1 MKLPKYIKFLLA
13 HYAVGILLFFLFRVL
28 LYLTFTTEHSTN
40 VIDESESALLVK
52 SFLIG
57 VQYDS
62 VIMGYI
68 LAIPT
73 LLLIIFYFIKPKAN
87 IYRYLNLYIYL
98 LIFIAF
104 YFSSADIPY
113 FNFNFARIS
122 AVVLE
127 QTKNASTTFKMII
140 EEPRFAI
147 YILVWFIFFA
157 IYVYLLNT
165 ITKKITQQKESTSS
179 KLTKVGFS
187 FIALFL
193 IFFAI
198 RGRIDSPI
206 RINHSFF
213 CNNSF
218 YNQLGLNPTF
228 VLIKSYLQ
236 DQSIKILDDE
246 VALKNVQQQ
255 LGIQQTLDDIS
266 PLARKI
272 KAEEAPNKKN
282 VVLVLMESMS
292 ANKLTRYGNPNK
304 LTPFLDSL
312 ANQSLTFD
320 NMYSAGFHTCNGIF
334 STLYSYPSVL
344 RERPMSAMTINYY
357 QSLPSV
363 FKNYGYENIFFLTSN
378 ETFDN
383 VGAFVTQ
390 NDFEKI
396 VSQKDFDPKYI
407 QSSFGVPDHVMFDYS
422 FEHLN
427 KAKKPFFATFLT
439 ISDHG
444 PYIIPKGI
452 DFTPKQNDIKKQIV
466 EYADWS
472 LKHFMEQ
479 AKQQDWY
486 NNTIFV
492 FIADHG
498 VVMGEVNYSPPLSLH
513 HIPLIIYSPDSTVI
527 SPKSLNNFAIQPDVL
542 PTVAGLL
549 NFSYINRTFGID
561 LLKKQRSYSVFSSD
575 DKLCCID
582 SNYYYVYHKGGR
594 EVLYNLK
601 EKTPQ
606 NRIKEH
612 PQVAEKMK
620 DYLISIMQTTKWLI
634 QNKKTGEK

>member
-1 MKLPKYIKFLLA
+1 MNIPKYIKFLLA
-13 HYAVGILLFFLFRVL
+13 HYVVGIILFFLFRVL
-28 LYLTFTTEHSTN
+28 LYLTFTAEHSTN
-40 VIDESESALLVK
+40 VMNESESALLIK

-62 VIMGYI
+62 VILGYI
-68 LAIPT
+68 LALPT
-73 LLLIIFYFIKPKAN
+73 LILTFLYYIKPKAD
-87 IYRYLNLYIYL
+87 IYKYLNLFIYL

-122 AVVLE
+122 AVVFE
-127 QTKNASTTFKMII
+127 QTKNASTTLKMII
-140 EEPRFAI
+140 EEPRFSI
-147 YILVWFIFFA
+147 YIIVWIIFFA
-157 IYVYLLNT
+157 VYVYILNR
-165 ITKKITQQKESTSS
+165 ITQKIILQKET
-179 KLTKVGFS
+179 KLPTQKKAGFT
-187 FIALFL
+187 FLALFL

-236 DQSIKILDDE
+236 DQSIKIMKNE
-246 VALKNVQQQ
+246 TALKKVQQQ
-255 LGIQQTLDDIS
+255 LGIQQNLDDIS
-266 PLARKI
+266 PLARKVQSN
-272 KAEEAPNKKN
+272 ETPLKKN

-292 ANKLTRYGNPNK
+292 ANKLSRYGNK
-304 LTPFLDSL
+304 DRLTPFLDSL
-312 ANQSLTFD
+312 ASRSMCFD

-344 RERPMSAMTINYY
+344 RERPMSALHINYY
-357 QSLPSV
+357 QSLPNV

-383 VGAFVTQ
+383 VGAFVSS
-390 NDFEKI
+390 NDFDKI
-396 VSQKDFDPKYI
+396 VSQKDYDPKYV

-427 KAKKPFFATFLT
+427 KVQKPFFATFLT

-452 DFTPKQNDIKKQIV
+452 DFTPKQSDIKKQIV

-472 LKHFMEQ
+472 LQHFMEQ

-486 NNTIFV
+486 KNTIFV

-513 HIPLIIYSPDSTVI
+513 HIPLIIYAPDSNI
-527 SPKSLNNFAIQPDVL
+527 IQPKALKQFAIQPDVL

-561 LLKKQRSYSVFSSD
+561 LMKQQRPYSIFSSD

-582 SNYYYVYHKGGR
+582 SNYYYIYRKNGG
-594 EVLYNLK
+594 EVLYDLK
-601 EKTPQ
+601 DKQPL
-606 NRIKEH
+606 NKIKEH
-612 PQVAEKMK
+612 PKVAKKMK
-620 DYLISIMQTTKWLI
+620 EYLISNMQTTKWLI

>member
-1 MKLPKYIKFLLA
+1 MNIPKYIKFLLA
-13 HYAVGILLFFLFRVL
+13 HYVVGIILFFLFRVL
-28 LYLTFTTEHSTN
+28 LYLTFTAEHGTN
-40 VIDESESALLVK
+40 VINESESDLLIK

-57 VQYDS
+57 IQYDS

-68 LAIPT
+68 LALPT
-73 LLLIIFYFIKPKAN
+73 LILSVLYFIKPKAN
-87 IYRYLNLYIYL
+87 IYKYLNLFIYL

-122 AVVLE
+122 AVVFE

-147 YILVWFIFFA
+147 YILVWFISFA
-157 IYVYLLNT
+157 LYVYSLSK
-165 ITKKITQQKESTSS
+165 ITKKIIQQSERNSN
-179 KLTKVGFS
+179 KLTKISFS
-187 FIALFL
+187 FLALL
-193 IFFAI
+193 LVFFAI

-236 DQSIKILDDE
+236 DQSIKIIDDAE
-246 VALKNVQQQ
+246 ALKNVQQQ
-255 LGIQQTLDDIS
+255 LGIQQELDDIS
-266 PLARKI
+266 PLARVI
-272 KAEEAPNKKN
+272 QSNGTPRKKN

-292 ANKLTRYGNPNK
+292 ANKLSRYGNKDN

-334 STLYSYPSVL
+334 STLYSYPSAL
-344 RERPMSAMTINYY
+344 RERPMSTMTINYY

-363 FKNYGYENIFFLTSN
+363 FKDYGYENMFFLTSN

-396 VSQKDFDPKYI
+396 ISQKDYNPKYV

-422 FEHLN
+422 FEHLH

-452 DFTPKQNDIKKQIV
+452 DFTPKQKDIKKQII

-472 LKHFMEQ
+472 LKQFMKQ
-479 AKQQDWY
+479 AQQQSWY
-486 NNTIFV
+486 KNTIFV

-498 VVMGEVNYSPPLSLH
+498 VVMGDVKYSPPLSLH
-513 HIPLIIYSPDSTVI
+513 HIPLIIYAPDTTLVSPNSI
-527 SPKSLNNFAIQPDVL
+527 NNFAIQPDVL
-542 PTVAGLL
+542 PTVAGIL

-561 LLKKQRSYSVFSSD
+561 LLKRERPYSVFSSD

-601 EKTPQ
+601 ENTPQ
-606 NRIKEH
+606 NRIKEY
-612 PQVAEKMK
+612 PQIAEKMK
-620 DYLISIMQTTKWLI
+620 SHLISTMQTTKWLI